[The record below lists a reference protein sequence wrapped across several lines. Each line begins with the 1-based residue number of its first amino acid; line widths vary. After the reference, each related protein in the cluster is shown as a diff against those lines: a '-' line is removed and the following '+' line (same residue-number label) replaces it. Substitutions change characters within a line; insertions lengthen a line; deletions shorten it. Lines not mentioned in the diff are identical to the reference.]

1 LTVVKVNGGAC
12 GFVARICAT
21 KADNQSVLVEI
32 ESECKSVRKLGLAMG
47 KTGPLTLRD
56 ILATSEADNPV
67 FREASVSLPHS
78 ACPVRVAIMKA
89 AEVELGLNLP
99 CDVSIEFEPDG
110 DSGRGL
116 NSPFETNREEGR
128 GPAE

>member
-21 KADNQSVLVEI
+21 KSDKRSLHVEI
-32 ESECKSVRKLGLAMG
+32 ESECKSVQKLGRTIGEMG
-47 KTGPLTLRD
+47 SLTLKD
-56 ILATSEADNPV
+56 ILARSEADNPV

-99 CDVSIEFEPDG
+99 CDVSIEFEPNGDG
-110 DSGRGL
+110 
-116 NSPFETNREEGR
+116 ETCR
-128 GPAE
+128 